1 MRTPDVDAPSVV
13 FKSELPYFSYKKH
26 WKGMPTQDGEQLVCM
41 RGGIF
46 FRWLLID
53 RYWEN
58 AFFRYVSFWRLNILT
73 DRELAATVF
82 AFCKMANMH
91 LKRRPKFCFPA
102 MQLRGVKFEDED
114 EIIID
119 GMFVYGGN
127 NAVKLLVKQYERAS
141 R

>member
-1 MRTPDVDAPSVV
+1 
-13 FKSELPYFSYKKH
+13 
-26 WKGMPTQDGEQLVCM
+26 MPIQDGEQLVCM

-58 AFFRYVSFWRLNILT
+58 AFFRYVSVWRLNILT

-82 AFCKMANMH
+82 AFCEMANMH

-102 MQLRGVKFEDED
+102 MQLRGVKFEGKE
-114 EIIID
+114 EMIID
-119 GMFVYGGN
+119 GQFRYAN
-127 NAVKLLVKQYERAS
+127 DDAIKLLRKQYERVS
-141 R
+141 N